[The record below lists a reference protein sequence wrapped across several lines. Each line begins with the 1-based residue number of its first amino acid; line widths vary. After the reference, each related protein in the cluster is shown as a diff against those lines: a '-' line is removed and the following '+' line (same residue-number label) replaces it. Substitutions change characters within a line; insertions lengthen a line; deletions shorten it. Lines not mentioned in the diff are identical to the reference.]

1 MKNSILMLN
10 MAIDIFAIAISIIGI
25 TAAVIASRVNK
36 LVKRYF
42 ITIFIVDLLYV
53 LSNFGGLVMKGGP
66 GIGIRVGLYIAN
78 FGEFM
83 FSELLAHITSIY
95 LLDISIEDRESRVL
109 MKLMVNAL
117 TLFHFMMLVIS
128 QFTGLYYSINENNYY
143 VRSYW
148 YPLSY
153 LSSIVILVIDVV
165 VLLEERKKLTAKQ
178 IVAFWL
184 YLILP
189 LVAIVLQMFTYG
201 INFIVVAVVVAGFA
215 MFILIMA
222 DQIERTY
229 QIEVEI
235 ANTKASL
242 LLGQIS
248 PHFIFNSLMSIQ
260 DLCYS
265 EPEKAAKSIGDFA
278 GYLRH
283 NMEEM
288 SSSAMIDFEKELEYI
303 KEYVRLEKTDP
314 DRNFDVEYD
323 LEVSDFKV
331 PTLTLQPIVENAIN
345 YGALT
350 CYKEKGKVVLHTYEK
365 DGEIVIDV
373 WNNAEGKAS
382 RTSGQKKSRSVA
394 LENIKS
400 RLDHYCKG
408 YVKTDIGEKESTV
421 SVHIPLPQKG
431 ED

>member
-1 MKNSILMLN
+1 
-10 MAIDIFAIAISIIGI
+10 
-25 TAAVIASRVNK
+25 
-36 LVKRYF
+36 
-42 ITIFIVDLLYV
+42 
-53 LSNFGGLVMKGGP
+53 
-66 GIGIRVGLYIAN
+66 
-78 FGEFM
+78 M
-83 FSELLAHITSIY
+83 FSELLAHITSSY